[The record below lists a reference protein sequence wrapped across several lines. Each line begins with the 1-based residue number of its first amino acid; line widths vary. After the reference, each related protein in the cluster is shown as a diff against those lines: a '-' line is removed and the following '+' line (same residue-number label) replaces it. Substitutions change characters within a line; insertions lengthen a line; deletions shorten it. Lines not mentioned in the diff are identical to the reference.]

1 MKTAPLPRGVRW
13 SFEFMAVT
21 YVAVMVLFLVN
32 PDWPILFVNKA
43 FARYDWPVVFFPTE
57 KFWFS
62 LAVSVPAT
70 RAFLA
75 FSAAQNPGEVRV
87 YLKVLQISLAVTGGL
102 FAWQFIFHKHAP
114 LHALGCLIEFLQV
127 VFYIVLSKK
136 LP

>member
-1 MKTAPLPRGVRW
+1 
-13 SFEFMAVT
+13 MAVI

-43 FARYDWPVVFFPTE
+43 FGRYDWPVVFFPTE

-75 FSAAQNPGEVRV
+75 FSAAQNPAEVRV
-87 YLKVLQISLAVTGGL
+87 YLKVLQISLVVTGGL

-127 VFYIVLSKK
+127 VFYLILSKK
-136 LP
+136 LPQPDQKQ

>member
-1 MKTAPLPRGVRW
+1 
-13 SFEFMAVT
+13 MAVI

-43 FARYDWPVVFFPTE
+43 FARHDWPVVFFPTE

-75 FSAAQNPGEVRV
+75 FSAAQRPADVRV
-87 YLKVLQISLAVTGGL
+87 YLKVLQISLVVTGAL
-102 FAWQFIFHKHAP
+102 FAWQFVFHKHAP

-127 VFYIVLSKK
+127 VFYLILCKK